1 MTLGMREKILFGIA
15 IFALAGILLASIS
28 AETAFSIPSD
38 KGPPE
43 LEKIV
48 FIHYYKP
55 SHASDINCDDACQG
69 NDGDK
74 TFRLISGGLKWPTLP
89 IDYLISKQFS
99 NQEATAIKD
108 SADTW
113 DDALDL
119 RSTSPINLFD
129 NPPNTVLI
137 QATPGDNDG
146 VNIIVQGDLASDIIG
161 ITSFW
166 FNPATKEVVDADM
179 VLNFADFTWSTDP
192 EGIPESEGTPGSMD
206 IQNIVTHELGHFL
219 VLDDLSSPKTSDL
232 TMFGFSDTG
241 EIKSRTLGFGDEL
254 GVTKLYAGSVTVEDD
269 GPDCTKSKSKKW
281 C

>member
-1 MTLGMREKILFGIA
+1 MRLGMREKILFGIA

-55 SHASDINCDDACQG
+55 SHVSDPTNCNDACEG

-89 IDYLISKQFS
+89 IDYKINTSQFS
-99 NQEATAIKD
+99 NSEETAIKD

-113 DDALDL
+113 DEALDF
-119 RSTSPINLFD
+119 RSGSAINLFVD
-129 NPPNTVLI
+129 NPSRTTKT
-137 QATPGDNDG
+137 QADAGNNDG
-146 VNIIVQGDLASDIIG
+146 ENIIVTGNLASNIIG
-161 ITSFW
+161 VTSFW

-179 VLNFADFTWSTDP
+179 VLNFDDFDWSTDDA
-192 EGIPESEGTPGSMD
+192 GTAGEMD
-206 IQNIVTHELGHFL
+206 VQNIVTHELGHFF

-232 TMFGFSDTG
+232 TMYGFSDTG
-241 EIKSRTLGFGDEL
+241 EIKSRTLGLGDEL
-254 GVTKLYAGSVTVEDD
+254 GVTKLYASSDTVEDN